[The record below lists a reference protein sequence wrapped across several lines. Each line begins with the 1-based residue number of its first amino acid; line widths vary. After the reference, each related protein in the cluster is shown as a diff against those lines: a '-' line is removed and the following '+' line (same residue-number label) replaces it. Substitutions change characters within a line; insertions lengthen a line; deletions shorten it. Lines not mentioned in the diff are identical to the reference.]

1 MSKGTWGAQCV
12 FLGLLLTLGGTGG
25 VETSLDTVSMIQ
37 AGLISL
43 VGLVIMWL
51 GTRLVQEQTD
61 RNLGRCL

>member
-1 MSKGTWGAQCV
+1 MSKGSWGAVCII
-12 FLGLLLTLGGTGG
+12 LGLMLTLGGTGG